1 MSQRS
6 FCSRELFFGA
16 GTALEDQP
24 VRVFDTA
31 PVGDLDPFFV
41 FKVLV
46 VFKEMFDLLDRDFG
60 GSEQDFMLS

>member
-16 GTALEDQP
+16 CTALEDQP

-41 FKVLV
+41 FKVRSLWCS
-46 VFKEMFDLLDRDFG
+46 KKCLTLLDRYFG
-60 GSEQDFMLS
+60 KV

>member
-6 FCSRELFFGA
+6 FCRRELFFGA

-31 PVGDLDPFFV
+31 AVSDLDPFFV

-46 VFKEMFDLLDRDFG
+46 VFKEMFDLLDRISG
-60 GSEQDFMLS
+60 RSEEDFMLS